1 MWEPY
6 PAKYFSTEEKIGL
19 AVRMQHIHKISIVE
33 MRILIWIRGK
43 KSKDRIQNKEIRLK
57 IGIAPIDE
65 KMRESRFVE
74 KRTINAQ

>member
-1 MWEPY
+1 
-6 PAKYFSTEEKIGL
+6 
-19 AVRMQHIHKISIVE
+19 MQHIHKISIVE
-33 MRILIWIRGK
+33 MRMLIWIRGK
-43 KSKDRIQNKEIRLK
+43 KSEDRIQNKEICLK